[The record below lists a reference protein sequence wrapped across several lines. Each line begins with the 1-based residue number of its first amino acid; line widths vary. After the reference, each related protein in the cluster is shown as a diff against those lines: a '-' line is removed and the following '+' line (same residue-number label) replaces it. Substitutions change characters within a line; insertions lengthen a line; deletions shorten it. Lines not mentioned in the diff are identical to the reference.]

1 MLSHSAIWD
10 AIDSAARRHGFTPSG
25 LAKVAGLD
33 ATALN
38 PSKRMSK
45 DGRGRWPSTESIAKI
60 LDATGETFNDFIA
73 MGGAFIQGN
82 SQPAGG
88 ALPLLGL
95 AQAGAGGFFDPA
107 GFPTGEG
114 WDEVHLPSPGE
125 PGVYALEV
133 TGDSMLPLYRDGDRL
148 VVSVNEQ
155 VRRGDRVVVRT
166 KGGEVMA
173 KILARQTANVIE
185 LHSLNPLHP
194 PRLFDMKDVEWIAR
208 IIWASQ

>member
-10 AIDSAARRHGFTPSG
+10 AIDAAARRHGLTPSG

-33 ATALN
+33 PTALN
-38 PSKRMSK
+38 PSKRISK
-45 DGRGRWPSTESIAKI
+45 DGRGRWPSTESLAKI
-60 LDATGETFNDFIA
+60 LEATGETFNDFIA
-73 MGGAFIQGN
+73 MGGAFVQAN
-82 SQPAGG
+82 SRPAPT
-88 ALPLLGL
+88 LPLLGL

-114 WDEVHLPSPGE
+114 WDQVQLPVPGE
-125 PGVYALEV
+125 AGVYALEV
-133 TGDSMLPLYRDGDRL
+133 SGDSMLPLYRDGDRI
-148 VVSVNEQ
+148 VVSISEQ
-155 VRRGDRVVVRT
+155 VRRGDRVVVKT
-166 KGGEVMA
+166 KDGEVMA
-173 KILARQTANVIE
+173 KVLARQTANVIE

>member
-10 AIDSAARRHGFTPSG
+10 AIDSAARRHGMTPSG

-60 LDATGETFNDFIA
+60 LEATGETFENFVA
-73 MGGAFIQGN
+73 MGGAFIQSS
-82 SQPAGG
+82 SQPGP

-114 WDEVHLPSPGE
+114 WDQVHLPAPNE

-148 VVSVNEQ
+148 VVSINEQ

-173 KILARQTANVIE
+173 KVLARQTATIIE

>member
-1 MLSHSAIWD
+1 MLSHNAIWD
-10 AIDSAARRHGFTPSG
+10 AIDAAARRHGLTPSG

-33 ATALN
+33 PTALN

-45 DGRGRWPSTESIAKI
+45 DGRGRWPSTESLAKI
-60 LDATGETFNDFIA
+60 LEATGESFNDFIA
-73 MGGAFIQGN
+73 MGGAFVQA
-82 SQPAGG
+82 SSRPAPT
-88 ALPLLGL
+88 LPLLGL

-114 WDEVHLPSPGE
+114 WDQVQLPQPNE

-133 TGDSMLPLYRDGDRL
+133 SGDSMLPLYRDGDRV
-148 VVSVNEQ
+148 VVSITEQ
-155 VRRGDRVVVRT
+155 VRRGDRVVVKT
-166 KGGEVMA
+166 KDGEVMA
-173 KILARQTANVIE
+173 KVLARQTANVIE

-194 PRLFDMKDVEWIAR
+194 PRLFDMNDVEWIAR